1 MLTKEE
7 RASLRELK
15 NNLKREKR
23 EYEQLIS
30 HKTDWGMLEQLIQR
44 VNSNPDLKV
53 SITTRDGT
61 TIKIETMRKE
71 VIDPY
76 VFN

>member
-15 NNLKREKR
+15 TNLKREKR

-71 VIDPY
+71 EIDPY
-76 VFN
+76 VYN